1 MVLHVCNLL
10 QTTHKKNQTIIRN
23 EICCHK
29 HKQNLTLN
37 PLKSYKNKQNSWGR
51 ERKWGGSRF
60 HPLIKRCKNSRILL
74 TCLQSLRSENTP
86 CIITR
91 IKKKMTPKEIFTIFM
106 TVVVW
111 MRMSLQS
118 WAFDFFSLVSVC
130 LLACLLVCLLAIG
143 FLWVA
148 ALAVLK
154 LTL

>member
-1 MVLHVCNLL
+1 MSVTSYR
-10 QTTHKKNQTIIRN
+10 QIHKKNQTIIWN
-23 EICCHK
+23 EICCRK

-37 PLKSYKNKQNSWGR
+37 PLKSYKNKQNSWGK

-60 HPLIKRCKNSRILL
+60 HPLSKRCKNSRILL

-91 IKKKMTPKEIFTIFM
+91 IKKKWPQKRYLLFLWLWWYGWECPYSLGHLIFFLIGF
-106 TVVVW
+106 
-111 MRMSLQS
+111 
-118 WAFDFFSLVSVC
+118 C

-154 LTL
+154 LTP